1 MSSSRYRYNESGPS
15 QETMKSHK
23 LWKPSTESRTGYDT
37 DRPRQKSSRTVTQ
50 PDPRTTTKT
59 DSRQQRGYASDTNQ
73 PSSSR
78 APPPSTHYN
87 TVPSTSKSSRHH
99 QQPSSSSQ
107 YPVTSSHKATTS
119 YATQPTSVNA
129 TSQPQR
135 YADPSQDT
143 RLYSSRQPSD
153 RAPVADGQAK
163 SSRYRSQA
171 VPSASHT
178 ISAPGEPPAT
188 SLLLSKDAPRP
199 SRTQKDSAVERPKE
213 VPRERDRY
221 AEARYADE
229 QARQER
235 QKERERDLKR
245 EKEKEREREE
255 RYEEERRRAR
265 AQRRKEREDRHR
277 LEEEQKAQQEQK
289 AREDA
294 YAATQVNY
302 GRDRARERPYDPT
315 EPTLVAVT
323 SSARSRE
330 PEDSD
335 NSPRRKAN
343 SRQKHRHDQSAVPPS
358 NVCHLGNTFNNLI
371 RLFNIVFD
379 RVMLILIS
387 TSEQRSPLN
396 PSHLNRP
403 M

>member
-1 MSSSRYRYNESGPS
+1 
-15 QETMKSHK
+15 MKSHK

-59 DSRQQRGYASDTNQ
+59 DSRQQRGYASDSNQ

-135 YADPSQDT
+135 YADPSQDP

-171 VPSASHT
+171 VPSTSHT
-178 ISAPGEPPAT
+178 VAAPGEPPAS
-188 SLLLSKDAPRP
+188 SLLLSKDVPRP
-199 SRTQKDSAVERPKE
+199 SRTQKDSTAERPKE
-213 VPRERDRY
+213 VPRERERDRY

-229 QARQER
+229 QARQDR
-235 QKERERDLKR
+235 QKEREIVSKR

-255 RYEEERRRAR
+255 RHEEERRRAR

-330 PEDSD
+330 LEDSD
-335 NSPRRKAN
+335 NSLRRKAN
-343 SRQKHRHDQSAVPPS
+343 SRQKHRHEPSAALPA
-358 NVCHLGNTFNNLI
+358 NVCHLGSALYPYQAA
-371 RLFNIVFD
+371 
-379 RVMLILIS
+379 
-387 TSEQRSPLN
+387 QRCF
-396 PSHLNRP
+396 
-403 M
+403 